1 MRKSCPSWG
10 SKLKKTFPSF
20 ALSIKQPPRSGMSS
34 AGYPKLNASVCQNC
48 CIGRKKIPLNES
60 PLLNIIQHQFSLLG
74 KIITENWLKLFNQNR
89 GKEHSLTELA
99 LSWSQCPR
107 RGMSSERASSGEW
120 QTVWLESSHPRSVHR
135 ESSLRLGSKTPFC
148 CLLQSPDSPAP
159 HLGLLSLL
167 LVRSASRMPDK
178 EFPSLPVNNR

>member
-1 MRKSCPSWG
+1 
-10 SKLKKTFPSF
+10 
-20 ALSIKQPPRSGMSS
+20 MSS

-48 CIGRKKIPLNES
+48 CIGRKRIPLNES

-74 KIITENWLKLFNQNR
+74 KIITENWLKLFNQSR
-89 GKEHSLTELA
+89 GKEFSLTELA

-135 ESSLRLGSKTPFC
+135 ESSLRFGSKTPFC

-167 LVRSASRMPDK
+167 LVRSASRMPDQ
-178 EFPSLPVNNR
+178 EFPSLPVNNL